1 MPSLQRNDHQFILGP
16 IKTNYIIPINGSL
29 IIIFN
34 GNNYEVLFETGCFS
48 STSKLTPFSIHKL
61 FDCGKLYS
69 VQFNEQWRI
78 GIKSSELKQFSGF
91 ICFDYIPEL
100 NPLTANFSSN
110 QVKFS
115 IFHFPPEFFCI
126 LSARQY
132 DSSTPNFV
140 FGCLKVKA
148 VIDMFKNI
156 IQSKVESKVKKII
169 MTFRQ
174 LWLEFVYFLVR
185 IGYFKIFNY
194 NDFHLFSFIFFLN
207 MFPLGYHIRKEIRLN
222 MFYSFIEYLMI
233 GNRFFIIHGQNIR
246 PVKGRLS
253 SNNVNEIIRL
263 FIGKLPPIINL
274 IDDKTGYAI
283 LTQVKDPIYM
293 SECYIIH
300 LETMKILCVFSLF
313 DFEPR
318 LEPRL
323 EIKNIIMKKLF
334 PPSSSMTDSDDDD
347 DSCLL
352 QRRPASGIH
361 LDLIQNKCEEHDER
375 RFIVVKLYIG
385 NRPIIQCFLQKRDGT
400 FEIFDSVFSTIL
412 HIFKQGNIFFQFQ
425 DYFDGSME
433 AFIKAIV
440 QCGFEPIFNGTA
452 SFKQLHDFFMESHF
466 GDLLKILMCEYET
479 YKSDLCDGSRKS
491 IRETTHFKSFKRV
504 LEMILKL
511 VRKMNISELSPE
523 IDKLLE
529 FLDVLIKL

>member
-1 MPSLQRNDHQFILGP
+1 MPLLQRNVHPSILGL
-16 IKTNYIIPINGSL
+16 IEIETNYTIPINGSL
-29 IIIFN
+29 IITIN
-34 GNNYEVLFETGCFS
+34 GKDYEVLFETGCFS

-61 FDCGKLYS
+61 FNCGKLYS
-69 VQFNEQWRI
+69 VQFNKQWRI

-91 ICFDYIPEL
+91 ICFDKIPEL

-140 FGCLKVKA
+140 FGCLKAKE
-148 VIDMFKNI
+148 VIDMFKKI
-156 IQSKVESKVKKII
+156 IQSKVESKVKKTI
-169 MTFRQ
+169 MNFWQ
-174 LWLEFVYFLVR
+174 LWLEFVHFLVR
-185 IGYFKIFNY
+185 IGYFNIFDY
-194 NDFHLFSFIFFLN
+194 DDFHSFSFIFFLK
-207 MFPLGYHIRKEIRLN
+207 MFPLGHHIRKEIRLN

-246 PVKGRLS
+246 PVKGRFS
-253 SNNVNEIIRL
+253 SDKLNVIIEL
-263 FIGKLPPIINL
+263 FFGKLPPIINL
-274 IDDKTGYAI
+274 IDDKSGYAI
-283 LTQVKDPIYM
+283 LTQVNDPIHM
-293 SECYIIH
+293 SKCYIIH
-300 LETMKILCVFSLF
+300 LETMKIISVLPLF
-313 DFEPR
+313 DLVPS
-318 LEPRL
+318 LQAV
-323 EIKNIIMKKLF
+323 NTIMKTL

-347 DSCLL
+347 NSCLL
-352 QRRPASGIH
+352 RRGRAGGID
-361 LDLIQNKCEEHDER
+361 LGLIQNKCEEYDKCK
-375 RFIVVKLYIG
+375 FIVVKSYIG

-452 SFKQLHDFFMESHF
+452 SLKQLHDFFMESHF

-511 VRKMNISELSPE
+511 VQKMNISELSPE
-523 IDKLLE
+523 IHKLLE
-529 FLDVLIKL
+529 FLDVLINL

>member
-1 MPSLQRNDHQFILGP
+1 MQSLQRNDHQSILGP
-16 IKTNYIIPINGSL
+16 IKTNYTIPINGPL

-34 GNNYEVLFETGCFS
+34 GNDYEVLFETGCFS

-61 FDCGKLYS
+61 FNCGKLYS
-69 VQFNEQWRI
+69 VQFNKQWRI

-91 ICFDYIPEL
+91 ICFDKIPEL
-100 NPLTANFSSN
+100 NPLTANFLSD

-140 FGCLKVKA
+140 FGCLKVEA
-148 VIDMFKNI
+148 VIDMFKKI

-174 LWLEFVYFLVR
+174 LWLEFVHFLVR
-185 IGYFKIFNY
+185 IGYFKIFDY
-194 NDFHLFSFIFFLN
+194 DDFHLFSFIFFLK
-207 MFPLGYHIRKEIRLN
+207 MFPLGHHIRKEIRLN

-253 SNNVNEIIRL
+253 SNNVNEIIEL
-263 FIGKLPPIINL
+263 FFGKLPPIINL
-274 IDDKTGYAI
+274 IDDKSGYAI
-283 LTQVKDPIYM
+283 LTQVNDPIHM
-293 SECYIIH
+293 SKCYIIDF
-300 LETMKILCVFSLF
+300 ETMNVISVLPLF
-313 DFEPR
+313 DLVPS
-318 LEPRL
+318 LQAV
-323 EIKNIIMKKLF
+323 NTIMKTL

-352 QRRPASGIH
+352 QRRPAGGRID

-375 RFIVVKLYIG
+375 RFIVVKSYIG

-452 SFKQLHDFFMESHF
+452 SFKQLYDFFMESHF

-511 VRKMNISELSPE
+511 VREMNISELSPE
-523 IDKLLE
+523 IHKLLE